1 MTDIQNQKLLYHITS
16 IHNLASILNTGLMP
30 RAQLDSF
37 RDVADHEI
45 LRGRAAHGLEHYVPF
60 HFFAGNPFDGR
71 IQIDY
76 PETDFILITV
86 RRTIALGNN
95 WQVIP
100 RHPLANQKLELLEY
114 AEGMKSIDWEMM
126 NLRDY
131 HNAESRSVC
140 MAECLS
146 PTTVPVNVFFKLF
159 VSSEDVK
166 QNVEMILRD
175 HNVEIEVLVNQKM
188 FIR

>member
-1 MTDIQNQKLLYHITS
+1 
-16 IHNLASILNTGLMP
+16 MP
-30 RAQLDSF
+30 RAQLHNF
-37 RDVADHEI
+37 IDVADHEI
-45 LRGRAAHGLEHYVPF
+45 LGGRAAHGLEHYVPF
-60 HFFAGNPFDGR
+60 HFFAKNPFDGKV
-71 IQIDY
+71 QKDNPLID
-76 PETDFILITV
+76 FVLISVHRNTASENGW
-86 RRTIALGNN
+86 R
-95 WQVIP
+95 VIP